1 MDVNVLNDHLH
12 QLCLLIDCMLC
23 GGCVSSDEGCLSP
36 RAPTGADVSFFSTLG
51 CSLRGALT
59 SGSMAL
65 ALLSPFIWSERA
77 LAPVPVCRWPSFH
90 LASSLSLSSPDSWLP
105 QPAADRRQ
113 VLGLHK
119 CMHALHKHTH
129 TPPWRVAVMHLD
141 ADATHPHFVLFFCFF
156 YFLLSLMLPPRL
168 LLHPILPVCLC
179 RSHSLSGV
187 FSLFLWSLESR
198 KSRSSSWRGTSC
210 GPEWLRRQ
218 LTPMIQHL
226 TTPAAAP
233 ACWTHGETP
242 TQPYVWGQDRTRTHV
257 SAFCLFIRMNRYD
270 IKQVSSEYKIKF
282 STSGMWS
289 QTRSNCFYCNI
300 KTVYY
305 SGTTSA
311 PKYPH

>member
-141 ADATHPHFVLFFCFF
+141 ADATHPHFVFFFCFF
-156 YFLLSLMLPPRL
+156 FIS
-168 LLHPILPVCLC
+168 C
-179 RSHSLSGV
+179 SHSCSPLDCFSTPFCPSVSAALTLCLGFSASSSG
-187 FSLFLWSLESR
+187 LWSHER
-198 KSRSSSWRGTSC
+198 AD
-210 GPEWLRRQ
+210 
-218 LTPMIQHL
+218 HL
-226 TTPAAAP
+226 VGGEPA
-233 ACWTHGETP
+233 
-242 TQPYVWGQDRTRTHV
+242 VGQSGSDV
-257 SAFCLFIRMNRYD
+257 S
-270 IKQVSSEYKIKF
+270 
-282 STSGMWS
+282 
-289 QTRSNCFYCNI
+289 
-300 KTVYY
+300 
-305 SGTTSA
+305 
-311 PKYPH
+311 